1 MRGGF
6 VRFAAALVIA
16 LLAGCGADAVPDGP
30 QLTRGNGAE
39 PESLDIHK
47 SRSESSAN
55 ILRDLYEGLVAQDA
69 DGTLVPGVAE
79 SWRTSAD
86 GLRWDFTL
94 RDDARWSTGE
104 PVVAS
109 DFVYAFRRLVLPA
122 TGAAYAQ
129 MLDPLANADAIAAG
143 NAPPESLGVEAPN
156 DRTLV
161 LKLRYHAPYLPGVL
175 THPST
180 FPLHRASMAQH
191 GDAFSRPG
199 NLVSNGAYVLSEWV
213 VGLHVAA
220 TRNGHY
226 WRDDVRIDRVRYVH
240 LADANAELN
249 RFRAGEL
256 DITYTVPSAQLD
268 MVRGKH
274 GDALHVAPV
283 LNTYFYGF
291 NLTRP
296 PFKDAP
302 ELRRALSMAVNREL
316 LVERITGAGEVPAYG
331 LVPPGVHNYTPQ
343 QPGWADQDMVE
354 RLAEARRLYA
364 AAGYDDEN
372 PLEIEIRYNT
382 GQLHQRIAVA
392 IAAMWEGNL
401 GARVTLYNEEW
412 KVFLRNRRGKRVTEV
427 FRAGW
432 IGDYNDAWTYAQ
444 LLDSTSPLNDTG
456 YASAEYEATLNA
468 AAAETRPAER
478 RRLLEHAERLMLVDQ
493 PLMPLFFY
501 VSKHLVSPRVTGWQA
516 HVMDHHDTRHLGLE
530 ERAE

>member
-1 MRGGF
+1 MR
-6 VRFAAALVIA
+6 RTAALLLAALV
-16 LLAGCGADAVPDGP
+16 AGCGGETSAPEGTE
-30 QLTRGNGAE
+30 LKRGNGAE

-55 ILRDLYEGLVAQDA
+55 ILRDLFEGLVAQDA

-79 SWRTSAD
+79 SWRISAD
-86 GLRWDFTL
+86 GLRWEFTL
-94 RDDARWSTGE
+94 REDARWSTGE
-104 PVVAS
+104 PVVAG

-122 TGAAYAQ
+122 TGAPYAQ
-129 MLDPLANADAIAAG
+129 MLDPLANAEAIAAG
-143 NAPPESLGVEAPN
+143 EAPPESLGVEAP
-156 DRTLV
+156 DERTLV
-161 LKLRYHAPYLPGVL
+161 LALRYHAPYLPGVL
-175 THPST
+175 THPSA
-180 FPLHRASMAQH
+180 FPLHRASVEEH
-191 GDAFSRPG
+191 GDAHARPG
-199 NLVSNGAYVLSEWV
+199 KLVSNGAYTLTDWV
-213 VGLHVAA
+213 VGSHVAA
-220 TRNGHY
+220 VRNPHY

-240 LADANAELN
+240 LADASAELS

-268 MVRGKH
+268 LVREKH
-274 GDALHVAPV
+274 ADALRIAPV

-291 NLTRP
+291 NLTRE
-296 PFKDAP
+296 PFKDKPA
-302 ELRRALSMAVNREL
+302 LRRALSMAVNREL

-343 QPGWADQDMVE
+343 RPAWANLSMPE
-354 RLAEARRLYA
+354 RLDEARRLYA
-364 AAGYDDEN
+364 EAGYDADN
-372 PLEIEIRYNT
+372 RLELEIRYNT
-382 GQLHQRIAVA
+382 GQLHQRLAVA

-412 KVFLRNRRGKRVTEV
+412 KVFLRNRRGKRVTQV

-493 PLMPLFFY
+493 PLMPLFCY
-501 VSKHLVSPRVTGWQA
+501 VSKHLVSPRVTGWQD
-516 HVMDHHDTRHLGLE
+516 HVMDHHDTRHLALKEALE
-530 ERAE
+530 